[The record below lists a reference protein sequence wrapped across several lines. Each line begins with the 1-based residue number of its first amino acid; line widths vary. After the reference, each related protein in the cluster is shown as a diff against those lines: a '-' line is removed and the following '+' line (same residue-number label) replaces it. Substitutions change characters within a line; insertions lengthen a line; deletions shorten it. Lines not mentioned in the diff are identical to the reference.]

1 MMARADS
8 NNFNP
13 IRLFAAWLV
22 LFSHSYHLSGQPYAE
37 PLMRLTGNQ
46 MTFGTFAV
54 GVFFAISGYL
64 ITGSAYSRSTL
75 WSFLDARIR
84 RIFPALIAVLLLS
97 ALVLGPLMTQLPL
110 SDYFASSAVATYVL
124 RNAALW
130 RLQFELP
137 GVFAANPYGAA
148 VNGSLWTLP
157 IEFGLYLAVGAAVW
171 LLRQLGQGGSRLLP
185 CIAAA
190 TACVLAWGLLLSGRH
205 SGLFLLL
212 PYFMVGA
219 LCQLW
224 RAQLPL
230 HGGVALALGLLWAA
244 VTALELPGFAVV
256 ACLAISYGSLWIGRH
271 PHWILPFSTER
282 VGDLSYGVYLYAFP
296 LQQTLIALGV
306 ATPGMLTLAATPL
319 ALAFAWLSWHA
330 VEERFLAPRRRG
342 SHPVP
347 APSVAP
353 LQKAG
358 S

>member
-1 MMARADS
+1 MIARADN

-13 IRLFAAWLV
+13 IRLAAAWLV
-22 LFSHSYHLSGQPYAE
+22 LFSHSYHLSGLPYAE

-64 ITGSAYSRSTL
+64 ITGSAYSRSSL
-75 WSFLDARIR
+75 RSFLDARIR
-84 RIFPALIAVLLLS
+84 RIFPALIAVLLLT
-97 ALVLGPLMTQLPL
+97 ALVLGPLMTLLPL

-124 RNAALW
+124 RNAALL
-130 RLQFELP
+130 RLQYELP
-137 GVFAANPYGAA
+137 GVFAGNPYGAA

-171 LLRQLGQGGSRLLP
+171 LLRRTGQGGSRLLP
-185 CIAAA
+185 GIAAA
-190 TACVLAWGLLLSGRH
+190 AACLLAWGLLLSGRS
-205 SGLFLLL
+205 SGTYLLI

-224 RAQLPL
+224 RGWLPL
-230 HGGVALALGLLWAA
+230 HGGAAAALGLLWAA
-244 VTALELPGFAVV
+244 AAAFELPGFAVF
-256 ACLAISYGSLWIGRH
+256 ACLAISYGALWIGRH
-271 PHWILPFSTER
+271 PRWILPFSTER
-282 VGDLSYGVYLYAFP
+282 WGDLSYGVYLYAFP
-296 LQQTLIALGV
+296 IQQTLVALGV
-306 ATPGMLTLAATPL
+306 AGPAAVTLAATPL
-319 ALAFAWLSWHA
+319 VLACAWLSWHL
-330 VEERFLAPRRRG
+330 VEARCLAPRRRG

-347 APSVAP
+347 APGVAP